1 MLTPTIEDAIA
12 FAAQKHKGQKDKNG
26 EVYIYHPLSVMR
38 RLETDEERIV
48 GVLHDVIEDC
58 GVTLADLRGMGYSE
72 TIVNALDFLTKRPE
86 EDADYSAFIE
96 RIRQGPVLA
105 IKVKL
110 ADLADNMDPT
120 RRTEDNEKTRK
131 RQAKYQRAVDILT
144 EALAPTQRAA

>member
-1 MLTPTIEDAIA
+1 MPPTIEDAIVY
-12 FAAQKHKGQKDKNG
+12 AAQKHKGQKDKIG
-26 EVYIYHPLSVMR
+26 AAYIYHPLNVMR

-58 GVTLADLRGMGYSE
+58 GVTLADLRDMGYSD
-72 TIVNALDFLTKRPE
+72 TVVDALDFLTKRPE
-86 EDADYSAFIE
+86 EEDDYSAFVE
-96 RIRQGPVLA
+96 RIRQGPAVA

-131 RQAKYQRAVDILT
+131 RQAKYQRAVEILT
-144 EALAPTQRAA
+144 EVLASKQKVA